1 MTTNWNKTWIFV
13 YQVWILSSQEGQLV
27 VAQAVVV
34 AVAMLAEEHTILD
47 VVVEMGEGEETT
59 NPLVITITE
68 VEVDQIK
75 GYSALNVEALTMQ
88 AHVLNDDKQQL
99 PRVFVRW
106 WFYLED
112 QMPEDTDVSDT
123 YNIQLWILDKVSRH
137 AKSTR
142 PHGLMEQEYMLGASL
157 SLINLLTGT

>member
-1 MTTNWNKTWIFV
+1 
-13 YQVWILSSQEGQLV
+13 
-27 VAQAVVV
+27 
-34 AVAMLAEEHTILD
+34 MLAEEHTILD

-88 AHVLNDDKQQL
+88 VHVLNDDKQQL

-106 WFYLED
+106 
-112 QMPEDTDVSDT
+112 
-123 YNIQLWILDKVSRH
+123 
-137 AKSTR
+137 
-142 PHGLMEQEYMLGASL
+142 
-157 SLINLLTGT
+157 